1 MLATLLLSA
10 AVTAAPVPFDETQ
23 LSGSWAE
30 SVNANS
36 ACGGERRLS
45 RMQLSDDRQKLAIF
59 NDRTWISKLGE
70 TNRFAATVLAET
82 ERSLT
87 LRYDNETRRTASGK
101 LVEWQLIFVA
111 PGVFRWRETDWP
123 EGKVNG
129 VVGIRCSL

>member
-1 MLATLLLSA
+1 MLAILLLSA
-10 AVTAAPVPFDETQ
+10 AASAAPLAFDETQ

-30 SVNANS
+30 SVNTNS
-36 ACGGERRLS
+36 VCDGTRRFS

-59 NDRTWISKLGE
+59 NDRTWASKLGE
-70 TNRFAATVLAET
+70 TNRFAATVLADT

-87 LRYDNETRRTASGK
+87 LRYDNETRRTADGK
-101 LVEWQLIFVA
+101 LVEWQLIFIA

-129 VVGIRCSL
+129 VVGVRCTL

>member
-10 AVTAAPVPFDETQ
+10 AVTVAPLAFDETQ

-36 ACGGERRLS
+36 ACDGVRRFS
-45 RMQLSDDRQKLAIF
+45 RMQLSDNRQRLAIF
-59 NDRTWISKLGE
+59 NDRTWVSKLGE

-87 LRYDNETRRTASGK
+87 LRYDNETRRTADGK

>member
-30 SVNANS
+30 SVNANI
-36 ACGGERRLS
+36 ACDGVRRLS

-59 NDRTWISKLGE
+59 NDRTWVSKLGE

-87 LRYDNETRRTASGK
+87 LRYDNETRRTSEGK

-111 PGVFRWRETDWP
+111 PGVFRWRETDWA